1 MLIVTIILVILIS
14 SLILEK
20 WLTQKS
26 VDSLQLRV
34 HVNGTRGKS
43 SVAEY
48 IAAGLSNN
56 QQDVMAK
63 ITGIVPA
70 IIHNGERRSIK
81 RFGVARVQEQMNII
95 RLASR
100 KRVKFLV
107 LECMSLAPELQLLES
122 SVFKPHIYVITNI
135 KDDHREEM
143 GKTIEEQ
150 SDSICDAI
158 PGNCTVIT
166 NETRF
171 IDKIKGRAK
180 SRNSSV
186 ISLQES
192 NKETLSLLPDGVFSE
207 NVSLALTVC
216 KKAGIDHK
224 QAEEGILK
232 YISKS
237 KSPLTVV
244 NYRNEEIRFLN
255 AFSVNDVAST
265 EYFLTGWE
273 KKTGHKGKISVLLN
287 TRADRPIRTDLFAVW
302 IANRTPSIDKIIIT
316 GDHSHR
322 AKYSMLRAGVDKEKI
337 FIWKK
342 KQLINIK
349 RNLFDIVCNGSLL
362 AGVGNI
368 AGHGFDIINELQ

>member
-1 MLIVTIILVILIS
+1 MS
-14 SLILEK
+14 SLIFEK

-26 VDSLQLRV
+26 VNSLQLRV

-43 SVAEY
+43 SVTEY
-48 IAAGLSNN
+48 IAAGLSNT
-56 QQDVMAK
+56 QHDVMAK

-81 RFGVARVQEQMNII
+81 RFGVARVQEQINII
-95 RLASR
+95 RLASK
-100 KRVKFLV
+100 KRVKGLV
-107 LECMSLAPELQLLES
+107 LECMSLAPELQQLES

-143 GKTIEEQ
+143 GKSIEEQ
-150 SDSICDAI
+150 ADSICDAI
-158 PGNCTVIT
+158 PMNCTVIT

-171 IDKIKGRAK
+171 IYKIKEKAQ

-186 ISLQES
+186 ISLQELG
-192 NKETLSLLPDGVFSE
+192 NETYSWLPDGIFSE
-207 NVSLALTVC
+207 NVSLALAVC
-216 KKAGIDHK
+216 KTAGIDLK

-255 AFSVNDVAST
+255 AFSVNDVDST
-265 EYFLTGWE
+265 DYFITGWE
-273 KKTGHKGKISVLLN
+273 NKTGHRGKISLLLN
-287 TRADRPIRTDLFAVW
+287 TRADRPLRTDLFAVW
-302 IANRTPSIDKIIIT
+302 IAKRNPSIDKIIIT

-322 AKYSMLRAGVDKEKI
+322 AKYSLLRAGVDKERI
-337 FIWKK
+337 YIWKK

-349 RNLFDIVCNGSLL
+349 RNLFDIVCHGSLV

-368 AGHGFDIINELQ
+368 AGNGFDIINELQ